1 MIHAKV
7 LVVDHEQG
15 TYDVLKPGLAKRGY
29 EMHTTTTMTKALALA
44 GAHVYQAAFVSLAL
58 APDRT
63 VLDGLHAEIPDLP
76 VILIHSPEH

>member
-15 TYDVLKPGLAKRGY
+15 TYDVLKRGLARRGY

-44 GAHVYQAAFVSLAL
+44 GAHV
-58 APDRT
+58 
-63 VLDGLHAEIPDLP
+63 
-76 VILIHSPEH
+76 